1 MNEINTTPNSI
12 IFQAS
17 NGALE
22 LKTDTDTETIWA
34 SKKQISEIFEID
46 RSVVSKHIKSIFSD
60 KELDQKVVCANFAHT
75 TQHGAIKEKQQKTVV
90 EYYNLDIILAVG
102 YRTNSKRAIQFRQW
116 ATQTLKQHITK
127 GFSINE
133 TRIQQNKALFL
144 KTMEDLKILTQNTS
158 IIETGD
164 LLSLI
169 ESFSNT
175 WFSLDKYDK
184 SVFPTIGT
192 KQELLVNASELL
204 QDIQLLK
211 QDLIQKN
218 EATNLFAQEKQ
229 IGSLQGILGNI
240 YQTIF
245 GQDAYETIE
254 EKAAHLLY
262 FIVKNHPFNDG
273 NKRSGAFAFI
283 WYLRKAGISFE
294 AKINPAAL
302 TALTL
307 LIAESNPSEKD
318 KMIGIVLLLLGEKE

>member
-1 MNEINTTPNSI
+1 MNEII
-12 IFQAS
+12 IYQTNDNQTHIEVNFDGDTVWLNRQQLAQ
-17 NGALE
+17 LFDRDI
-22 LKTDTDTETIWA
+22 KTIG
-34 SKKQISEIFEID
+34 
-46 RSVVSKHIKSIFSD
+46 KHINNVFTD
-60 KELDQKVVCANFAHT
+60 NELDKHSTVAKFATVQKEGSRLIERSIDF
-75 TQHGAIKEKQQKTVV
+75 
-90 EYYNLDIILAVG
+90 YNLDVIISVG
-102 YRTNSKRAIQFRQW
+102 YRVKSQRGVQFRQW
-116 ATQTLKQHITK
+116 ATSRLKDYLIK
-127 GFSINE
+127 GFTINKSS
-133 TRIQQNKALFL
+133 IQQNKALFL
-144 KTMEDLKILTQNTS
+144 KTIEDLKILTENTS
-158 IIETGD
+158 LIESGD

-169 ESFSNT
+169 EGFSNT

-184 SVFPTIGT
+184 SIFPTIGT
-192 KQELLVNASELL
+192 KQELLVNASDLL
-204 QDIQLLK
+204 HDIQLLK

-218 EATNLFAQEKQ
+218 EATELFAQEKQ
-229 IGSLQGILGNI
+229 KGSVQGILGTI

-294 AKINPAAL
+294 SKINPAAL

-318 KMIGIVLLLLGEKE
+318 KMVGIVLLLLGDKE

>member
-1 MNEINTTPNSI
+1 MNEII
-12 IFQAS
+12 IYQTNDNQTQIEVNFDGDTVWLNRQQIAQ
-17 NGALE
+17 LFDRDI
-22 LKTDTDTETIWA
+22 KTIG
-34 SKKQISEIFEID
+34 
-46 RSVVSKHIKSIFSD
+46 KHINNVFTD
-60 KELDQKVVCANFAHT
+60 KELDKNSTVAKIATVQKEGIRLIERSIDF
-75 TQHGAIKEKQQKTVV
+75 
-90 EYYNLDIILAVG
+90 YNLDVIISIG
-102 YRTNSKRAIQFRQW
+102 YRVKSIRGVQFRQW
-116 ATQTLKQHITK
+116 ATSRLKDYLIK
-127 GFSINE
+127 GFSINK

-144 KTMEDLKILTQNTS
+144 KTIEDLKILTQNTS

-184 SVFPTIGT
+184 SIFPTIGT
-192 KQELLVNASELL
+192 KQELLVNASDLL
-204 QDIQLLK
+204 HDIQLLK
-211 QDLIQKN
+211 QKLIQNK
-218 EATNLFAQEKQ
+218 EATELFAQEKQ
-229 IGSLQGILGNI
+229 KGSLQGILGNI

-273 NKRSGAFAFI
+273 NKRSGAFTFI

-294 AKINPAAL
+294 SKINPTAL

-307 LIAESNPSEKD
+307 LIAESNPAEKD
-318 KMIGIVLLLLGEKE
+318 KMIGIVLLLLGDKE

>member
-1 MNEINTTPNSI
+1 MNEII
-12 IFQAS
+12 IYQTNDNQTHIEVNFDGDTVWLNRQQLAQ
-17 NGALE
+17 LFDRDI
-22 LKTDTDTETIWA
+22 KTIG
-34 SKKQISEIFEID
+34 
-46 RSVVSKHIKSIFSD
+46 KHINNVFTD
-60 KELDQKVVCANFAHT
+60 NELDKHSTVAKFATVQKEGSRLIERSIDF
-75 TQHGAIKEKQQKTVV
+75 
-90 EYYNLDIILAVG
+90 YNLDVIISVG
-102 YRTNSKRAIQFRQW
+102 YRVKSQRGVQFRQW
-116 ATQTLKQHITK
+116 ATSRLKDYLIK
-127 GFSINE
+127 GFTINKSS
-133 TRIQQNKALFL
+133 IQQNKALFL
-144 KTMEDLKILTQNTS
+144 KTIEDLKILTENTFL
-158 IIETGD
+158 IESGD

-169 ESFSNT
+169 EGFSNT

-184 SVFPTIGT
+184 SIFPTIGT
-192 KQELLVNASELL
+192 KQELLVNASDLL
-204 QDIQLLK
+204 HDIQLLK

-218 EATNLFAQEKQ
+218 EATELFAQEKQ
-229 IGSLQGILGNI
+229 KGSVQGILGTI

-294 AKINPAAL
+294 SKINPAAL

-318 KMIGIVLLLLGEKE
+318 KMVGIVLLLLGDKE